1 MRDVPELLDA
11 IDLVIARAQGVVPAD
26 TLVVAEQLAGEIRER
41 RGFLGETLVLAIAGG
56 TGTGKS
62 SLVNALAGEI
72 VTSVSVLR
80 PHTDE
85 PFAVVPQD
93 PEPAVTVL
101 LDTLDIAYRHEHE
114 AFTRTA
120 IIDLPDIDSIADWHR
135 ERVEDLIP
143 RVDGVIWLFDPD
155 KYRDPIV
162 HDEFLAQL
170 SEHRSQFI
178 FALNKI
184 DKLRPTDLQTVRQDL
199 LDTLAADGYLRPAL
213 FAMAAD
219 PPGVTPRGIDL
230 FREHVTERIDT
241 KTVMLRKVVGDSA
254 RIVRLIGEAAGV
266 WQGAS
271 VDFDAS
277 WKRVRA
283 EVLAGIGP
291 ASTQADRED
300 ALCRLEDLTALIA
313 VKSGPLLGEEVR
325 SVADREAIESVVR
338 ELAAA
343 AASVDVPTDGLW
355 GRLTGAEPAELTDPR
370 AGLLDEAVGRPLQ
383 DILWKRALLAATV
396 THAAVGAA
404 QLDDR
409 IGVDA
414 QPASELNPVGTSAA
428 EDGAAAEP
436 PADGTSQGD
445 AGISS
450 DEEQ

>member
-11 IDLVIARAQGVVPAD
+11 IDLVIARAQGIVPAD
-26 TLVVAEQLAGEIRER
+26 VLGGAEQLAAEIRDR

-85 PFAVVPQD
+85 PFAVVPEN

-120 IIDLPDIDSIADWHR
+120 ILDLPDIDSIADWHR

-184 DKLRPTDLQTVRQDL
+184 DKLRPADLQTVRQDL

-213 FAMAAD
+213 FALAAD
-219 PPGVTPRGIDL
+219 PPGIAPRGIEL

-241 KTVMLRKVVGDSA
+241 KTVMLRKVIGDSA
-254 RIVRLIGEAAGV
+254 RIVKLIGEAAGV
-266 WQGAS
+266 WRGAS
-271 VDFDAS
+271 VDFEAS
-277 WKRVRA
+277 WERVRG
-283 EVLAGIGP
+283 EVLTGIG
-291 ASTQADRED
+291 ASSTQADRED

-313 VKSGPLLGEEVR
+313 VKSGPLLGEAVR
-325 SVADREAIESVVR
+325 SVADRQAIESVVA
-338 ELAAA
+338 ELATSATSA
-343 AASVDVPTDGLW
+343 DVPSDGLW
-355 GRLTGAEPAELTDPR
+355 GKLTGAEPAALTDPR
-370 AGLLDEAVGRPLQ
+370 AGILDEALGRPLR

-409 IGVDA
+409 IGNDVLQTPDTADVDHPDGDDA
-414 QPASELNPVGTSAA
+414 TKPDVPMEATSG
-428 EDGAAAEP
+428 DGAE
-436 PADGTSQGD
+436 
-445 AGISS
+445 ISS
-450 DEEQ
+450 AEGQ

>member
-11 IDLVIARAQGVVPAD
+11 IDLVLARAPGVVPSEI
-26 TLVVAEQLAGEIRER
+26 LESAEQLASEIRER

-85 PFAVVPQD
+85 PFAVIPEN

-101 LDTLDIAYRHEHE
+101 LDTLGIAYRHEHA
-114 AFTRTA
+114 AFTKTA

-162 HDEFLAQL
+162 HDEFLARL
-170 SEHRSQFI
+170 DEHGSQFI

-184 DKLRPTDLQTVRQDL
+184 DKLRPDDLQTVRQDL
-199 LDTLAADGYLRPAL
+199 LETLAADGYDRPAL

-219 PPGVTPRGIDL
+219 PPGVGPRGIDI

-241 KTVMLRKVVGDSA
+241 KMVMLRKVIGDA
-254 RIVRLIGEAAGV
+254 AGIVRMIGESAGV
-266 WQGAS
+266 WEGSALN
-271 VDFDAS
+271 FEES
-277 WKRVRA
+277 WGRVRA
-283 EVLAGIGP
+283 EVLNGVGVR
-291 ASTQADRED
+291 SSQADRED

-313 VKSGPLLGEEVR
+313 VKSGPMLDAEVR
-325 SVADREAIESVVR
+325 RIADRTHIEALVA
-338 ELAAA
+338 ELA
-343 AASVDVPTDGLW
+343 SSEPDSQNPSLW
-355 GRLTGAEPAELTDPR
+355 NRLTGAEPARQPNPR
-370 AGLLDEAVGRPLQ
+370 GDLLDEKLGKPLAAV
-383 DILWKRALLAATV
+383 LWKRALLAATV
-396 THAAVGAA
+396 AHAAIGAA
-404 QLDDR
+404 QLEDR
-409 IGVDA
+409 
-414 QPASELNPVGTSAA
+414 VG
-428 EDGAAAEP
+428 
-436 PADGTSQGD
+436 
-445 AGISS
+445 
-450 DEEQ
+450 

>member
-11 IDLVIARAQGVVPAD
+11 IDLVIARSHGVVPAPIVD
-26 TLVVAEQLAGEIRER
+26 EAEQLAGEIRER

-72 VTSVSVLR
+72 ITSVSVLR

-85 PFAVVPQD
+85 PFAVVPEN
-93 PEPAVTVL
+93 PEPAVSVL
-101 LDTLDIAYRHEHE
+101 LDTLGIAYRHEH
-114 AFTRTA
+114 ASFTRTA

-162 HDEFLAQL
+162 HDEFLSQL

-184 DKLRPTDLQTVRQDL
+184 DKLRTDDLQTVRQDL

-213 FAMAAD
+213 FALAAD
-219 PPGVTPRGIDL
+219 PPGMAPRGIEL

-241 KTVMLRKVVGDSA
+241 KTVMLRKVIGDAA
-254 RIVRLIGEAAGV
+254 RIVRFLGEAADV
-266 WQGAS
+266 WKGAS
-271 VDFDAS
+271 VDFERS
-277 WKRVRA
+277 WARVRR
-283 EVLAGIGP
+283 EVLAGVSDQ
-291 ASTQADRED
+291 ATQADRED

-313 VKSGPLLGEEVR
+313 VKAGPLLSEEVR
-325 SVADREAIESVVR
+325 DVADRGLIEGIVD
-338 ELAAA
+338 ELAAT
-343 AASVDVPTDGLW
+343 SPPGDGPKGGLW
-355 GRLTGAEPAELTDPR
+355 SQLTGAEPASSPDPR
-370 AGLLDEAVGRPLQ
+370 GAVLDTGLGRPLQ
-383 DILWKRALLAATV
+383 DILWRRSLLAATIA
-396 THAAVGAA
+396 HAAVGAA

-409 IGVDA
+409 IALD
-414 QPASELNPVGTSAA
+414 EA
-428 EDGAAAEP
+428 ETVLE
-436 PADGTSQGD
+436 
-445 AGISS
+445 S
-450 DEEQ
+450 DVTPDQEQ

>member
-11 IDLVIARAQGVVPAD
+11 IDLVVARSHGVIPPDEAG
-26 TLVVAEQLAGEIRER
+26 LAAQLAGEIRER

-72 VTSVSVLR
+72 ITSVSVLR

-101 LDTLDIAYRHEHE
+101 LDTLDIAYRHEHA

-135 ERVEDLIP
+135 QRVEDLIP

-170 SEHRSQFI
+170 AEHHSQFI

-184 DKLRPTDLQTVRQDL
+184 DKLRPNDLPNVRQDL
-199 LDTLAADGYLRPAL
+199 LDTLAADGYMRPAL

-219 PPGVTPRGIDL
+219 PPGIAPRGIDL
-230 FREHVTERIDT
+230 FREHVMERIDT
-241 KTVMLRKVVGDSA
+241 KAVMLHKVIGDA
-254 RIVRLIGEAAGV
+254 VRIVRMVGDAAGV
-266 WQGAS
+266 WQGAAI
-271 VDFDAS
+271 DFERS
-277 WKRVRA
+277 WSRVRS
-283 EVLAGIGP
+283 EVLAGLGP
-291 ASTQADRED
+291 ESSQADRED

-313 VKSGPLLGEEVR
+313 VRAGPILGDEVR
-325 SVADREAIESVVR
+325 RIADRATIEAAVTEVASAAGSVP
-338 ELAAA
+338 
-343 AASVDVPTDGLW
+343 VDSAVGLW
-355 GRLTGAEPAELTDPR
+355 GRLTGAEPAEGDDPR
-370 AGLLDEAVGRPLQ
+370 GVMLEAKLGGPLR
-383 DILWKRALLAATV
+383 DVLWRRALLGATV
-396 THAAVGAA
+396 VHAAVGAA

-409 IGVDA
+409 IGSLGRDA
-414 QPASELNPVGTSAA
+414 ADDPEGSEPRLEELAPLPHVAGEGASPAPG
-428 EDGAAAEP
+428 
-436 PADGTSQGD
+436 Q
-445 AGISS
+445 
-450 DEEQ
+450 

>member
-11 IDLVIARAQGVVPAD
+11 IDLVVARSHGVIPPDVAGYAD
-26 TLVVAEQLAGEIRER
+26 QLAGEIRER

-72 VTSVSVLR
+72 ITSVSVLR

-93 PEPAVTVL
+93 PEPAVTAL
-101 LDTLDIAYRHEHE
+101 LDTLGIAYRHEHA

-135 ERVEDLIP
+135 ERVEGLIP

-162 HDEFLAQL
+162 HEEFLAQL
-170 SEHRSQFI
+170 AEHRSQFI

-184 DKLRPTDLQTVRQDL
+184 DKLRPDDLQTVRQDL
-199 LDTLAADGYLRPAL
+199 LDTLAADGYTRPAL

-219 PPGVTPRGIDL
+219 PPGVAPRGIDL

-241 KTVMLRKVVGDSA
+241 KTVMLRKVIGDAA
-254 RIVRLIGEAAGV
+254 RIVRMVGDAAGV
-266 WQGAS
+266 WQGSS
-271 VDFDAS
+271 VDFERS
-277 WKRVRA
+277 WSRVRS
-283 EVLAGIGP
+283 EVLKGIGP
-291 ASTQADRED
+291 ASSQADRED

-313 VKSGPLLGEEVR
+313 VKAGPILGNEVR
-325 SVADREAIESVVR
+325 RIADRATIESVVA

-343 AASVDVPTDGLW
+343 GGSRPVESAEGLW
-355 GRLTGAEPAELTDPR
+355 ARLTGAEPDESDDPR
-370 AGLLDEAVGRPLQ
+370 GGLLDTKLGHPLR
-383 DILWKRALLAATV
+383 DLLWRRALLGATV
-396 THAAVGAA
+396 VHAAVGAV

-409 IGVDA
+409 IGLL
-414 QPASELNPVGTSAA
+414 E
-428 EDGAAAEP
+428 ED
-436 PADGTSQGD
+436 TV
-445 AGISS
+445 GISIDAEAPKGEPVPS
-450 DEEQ
+450 THGLEEGFSPAPER